1 MYFARAVQRMEREG
15 LPVSLAPVGEASRF
29 AFEDEDVPV
38 AAPFGVHRCV
48 DVRGDAKEAV
58 LAVCPE
64 AAFGV
69 WAADLPAFGLAT
81 DARLPADGIH
91 APAGVGKDWDWE
103 LTVAEAQ
110 KGYVRGAAA
119 VRHGTR
125 AQLRHGGIPVA
136 VVDGAGRRRSR
147 EG

>member
-1 MYFARAVQRMEREG
+1 MEREG

-29 AFEDEDVPV
+29 AFEDEDVPA

-48 DVRGDAKEAV
+48 DVRVDAKEAV

-69 WAADLPAFGLAT
+69 WAANLPASGLAT
-81 DARLPADGIH
+81 DARAPADGIH

-110 KGYVRGAAA
+110 KGYVLGAA
-119 VRHGTR
+119 VERHDAR
-125 AQLRHGGIPVA
+125 AQLRHGGMSVEA
-136 VVDGAGRRRSR
+136 ADGAGRRRSR